1 MYNKKLAQ
9 SLREGKAKPSMGEM
23 MPTLHLT
30 SKQLPDIKKWEVGHE
45 YTIAMTV
52 KQTSHS
58 INTDGASAGFEILSV
73 KEGEKEEPKEKEY
86 RKQIVEVV

>member
-30 SKQLPDIKKWEVGHE
+30 SKQLPEIKKWEVGHE
-45 YTIAMTV
+45 YTIVMTV
-52 KQTSHS
+52 KQTSYS
-58 INTDGASAGFEILSV
+58 INTDEASAGFEILSV